1 MRDLELI
8 TNPDGSILV
17 RYSDG
22 RCLTVSDDGGQGY
35 DFALRYLG
43 HMAQGYRNHL
53 RAADCLLQRQMTPT
67 EYRALRADERAYN
80 AHLAVQSMHCIF
92 GAFDNIP
99 DCDNMGNLNVEFVP
113 CPCRGVCP
121 YNGYKHRDKAI
132 VCCNPIYELPLTRR
146 QLEVA
151 DLLVNTSYAVDD
163 IATALSITA
172 KCVKNHATAIYATLG
187 VANRQELTLLLR
199 NKRIV

>member
-8 TNPDGSILV
+8 TNPDGTVLV
-17 RYSDG
+17 RYGDG

-43 HMAQGYRNHL
+43 HMAKVYSNHL
-53 RAADCLLQRQMTPT
+53 RAADCLLQRQMPPA
-67 EYRALRADERAYN
+67 EYRALRTDERAYN

-92 GAFDNIP
+92 GALDNIP
-99 DCDNMGNLNVEFVP
+99 DCDAVGNLNVEFVP
-113 CPCRGVCP
+113 CPCRGNCP
-121 YNGYKHRDKAI
+121 YNGYKHRDKRI

-151 DLLVNTSYAVDD
+151 DLLVNTSFASDD
-163 IATALSITA
+163 IATALGISTQNVRNLTA
-172 KCVKNHATAIYATLG
+172 AIYAALN

-199 NKRIV
+199 NKRLV